1 MKLKLLLI
9 ACSSCLSIVS
19 HAQTPGDIENVRFEY
34 MEKPVLLSIG
44 GDPLDFVHATY
55 TNMAWGDYNN
65 DGSSIYFTVIKIIM
79 AVQRKLRKA
88 SIRITGMVPSTN

>member
-1 MKLKLLLI
+1 MLRL
-9 ACSSCLSIVS
+9 
-19 HAQTPGDIENVRFEY
+19 PGDIENVRFEY

-65 DGSSIYFTVIKIIM
+65 DGSLDLFYSDKNNHGSATKTQESFYQNNGDGTFN
-79 AVQRKLRKA
+79 KLPLHLPPPLFRV
-88 SIRITGMVPSTN
+88 RYGST